1 MKSRIYLY
9 LVLFLSL
16 ALVNSC
22 SDDEAKPDAAEATF
36 TASKTTVDL
45 GEEILFTN
53 NSENATAFKWSFG
66 DGTTSTLIS
75 PKKTYTSPGTF
86 TVSLLSTGAGG
97 STISS
102 ANITVRPDPEI
113 FIIDYSAGLITRFG
127 ISTPDEMTTF
137 KDVNGFAGVGIAYD
151 SINEKIYFTDFE
163 ETGEGKIWSINL
175 DGTDLTDIVTG
186 LQEPYGITLDI
197 NAGKVYWADR
207 GEVLRANF
215 DGTDV
220 EPVTTEG
227 GSRFSSVALD
237 PENNK
242 IYSYDYWNENIHVA
256 NMDGSNQSVLI
267 PGVWG
272 YAIQIDTKN
281 NKLYFDDQTSGDEGE
296 LKVAN
301 LDGSNIQTIDNTPT
315 RIHGIAV
322 DAAKSKL
329 YWTARD
335 TGEVYQSNLDGTH
348 KRTLKS
354 GLTSPRGIFL
364 KK

>member
-1 MKSRIYLY
+1 MKSKIFLY
-9 LVLFLSL
+9 LTLFFTLC
-16 ALVNSC
+16 LVNSC
-22 SDDEAKPDAAEATF
+22 SDDEVKPQAEATF

-66 DGTTSTLIS
+66 DGTTSTQIS
-75 PKKTYTSPGTF
+75 PKKTYTSSGMF

-102 ANITVRPDPEI
+102 MNITVRPDPEI
-113 FIIDYSAGLITRFG
+113 FVMDYSDGLITRFG
-127 ISTPDEMTTF
+127 VSTPEEMTIF

-151 SINEKIYFTDFE
+151 SIHEKIYFTDFE
-163 ETGEGKIWSINL
+163 VTDEGKIWSINL
-175 DGTDLTDIVTG
+175 DGTDLTELVTG
-186 LQEPYGITLDI
+186 LVEPYGIALDI
-197 NAGKVYWADR
+197 NAEKVYWADR
-207 GEVLRANF
+207 AQVLRANF
-215 DGTDV
+215 DGSNV
-220 EPVTTEG
+220 EPVTTVG
-227 GSRFSSVALD
+227 GSRFSGVALD

-272 YAIQIDTKN
+272 YAIQIDTRN
-281 NKLYFDDQTSGDEGE
+281 NKLYFDDQASGDEGE
-296 LKVAN
+296 LQVAN

-315 RIHGIAV
+315 RIYGIAV
-322 DAAKSKL
+322 DASKNKL